1 MASETP
7 FGPGTVT
14 IGETG
19 SVFAFECEVTGG
31 SVTHEYTVV
40 ETKRKLCG
48 DVVQDR
54 RTRADGVKFNL
65 EDDLTAA
72 GLYARLAALPESPDP
87 ETITYVPST
96 EVGAEWSGS
105 IVPLLPGEIGA
116 DEYGKPIA
124 SSVEWPAVGL
134 ITFTPGTTPAGLVA
148 GKSGKALV

>member
-96 EVGAEWSGS
+96 EV
-105 IVPLLPGEIGA
+105 
-116 DEYGKPIA
+116 
-124 SSVEWPAVGL
+124 EWPAVGL